1 MMMRGMWPTICVGVM
16 VASVSLAGQAPG
28 GRQGGAAQRPTGR
41 AATAFDMTGYW
52 VSVVTEDW
60 RQRMLTPPKGDF
72 LSLPL
77 NAEGRRVALEWDPS
91 QDAGDNQPQEYRCR
105 AFGAPALM
113 RRPGRL
119 HISWQDDLTLKIET
133 SAGNQ
138 TRLLHFGPPPQPSE
152 RSWQGVSA
160 AQWRRQFLTVGQG
173 RPGGDGTVAG
183 GHLEV
188 VTTQLNPGYLRTN
201 GIPYSEN
208 ATVTEYFYRHSG
220 PGALEWLTVTTIVDD
235 PRFLARPFIT
245 STDFKKESDG
255 SKFKPTPCFVD
266 PPRVAE
272 DPFRGAGALG
282 P

>member
-1 MMMRGMWPTICVGVM
+1 MRRRMWPTICTCVMATGV
-16 VASVSLAGQAPG
+16 ALAAQPSGGPPG
-28 GRQGGAAQRPTGR
+28 GRQGTATERP
-41 AATAFDMTGYW
+41 ATAFDMTGYW

-60 RQRMLTPPKGDF
+60 RHRMLTPPKGDF

-91 QDAGDNQPQEYRCR
+91 QDSGDSQCR
-105 AFGAPALM
+105 AFGAAALM

-138 TRLLHFGPPPQPSE
+138 TRLLHFGQPLQPSE
-152 RSWQGVSA
+152 RSWQGVSV

-173 RPGGDGTVAG
+173 RPGGDGTVDG

-188 VTTQLNPGYLRTN
+188 VTTQLRPGYLRTN

-208 ATVTEYFYRHSG
+208 TVMTEYFYRHSG
-220 PGALEWLTVTTIVDD
+220 PGALEWLTVTTIIDD
-235 PRFLARPFIT
+235 PRFLVRPFIT
-245 STDFKKESDG
+245 STDFKKEADG
-255 SKFKPTPCFVD
+255 SKFKPTPCLVD

-272 DPFRGAGALG
+272 DPYRGAGQS
-282 P
+282 PP